1 MGILRRDYYGM
12 LRLKRLPLRDN
23 VATYFN
29 WRLIRKERKIAHS
42 LQSYIRFLKKI
53 ENITYIVYGCSKSLS
68 DFVMIAISEEISKG
82 LTVDTT
88 ESR

>member
-1 MGILRRDYYGM
+1 LGILRRDYYGM

-23 VATYFN
+23 VATYFY